1 MNEQLSKAIVFVL
14 LAFFLFSSV
23 DASAKWLTL
32 AGFPIV
38 QVVFLRYVMHL
49 FVSTQRAGL
58 NRFSGYK
65 LPSSELGPVLLR
77 SLLLVSSTV
86 CNFIALPHLPL
97 TTLATIT
104 FSAPIFICLLSMPLL
119 GERVG
124 GWRWAAIVVGFVGV
138 IVAMRPGGGFHWSM
152 LFSLG
157 AALSFAL
164 YSIMSRK
171 LAGRTSVPV
180 LQFYSGLV
188 GTLALIVPAWLVW
201 LSPGTPL
208 EWALSIA
215 LGLMGWLGHEF
226 FSHAHRHAPASA
238 LSPFIYVLFV
248 YMCFWGW
255 MVFGDVPDTFTLYGA
270 ALVIGAGIVI
280 WWRETRVKKQ
290 RVDAAVL

>member
-1 MNEQLSKAIVFVL
+1 MNDQLSKAIVFVL

-23 DASAKWLTL
+23 DATAKWLAL
-32 AGFPIV
+32 AGIPIL
-38 QVVFLRYVMHL
+38 QVVFLRYFMHL
-49 FVSTQRAGL
+49 VVSTQRAGF

-65 LPSSELGPVLLR
+65 LPRTEVGPVLLR

-104 FSAPIFICLLSMPLL
+104 FSAPIFICLLSMPML

-138 IVAMRPGGGFHWSM
+138 VVAMRPGGGFHWAM

-171 LAGRTSVPV
+171 LVGRTAVPV

-188 GTLALIVPAWLVW
+188 GTLALSVPALLVW
-201 LSPGTPL
+201 VSPSTPL
-208 EWALSIA
+208 EWALSFT
-215 LGLMGWLGHEF
+215 LGLMGWLGHEL

-238 LSPFIYVLFV
+238 LSPFIYILFV

-255 MVFGDVPDTFTLYGA
+255 TVFGSVPDTFTLYGA
-270 ALVIGAGIVI
+270 ALVIGAGVVI

-290 RVDAAVL
+290 SAETVVP